1 MVRSNRSTILALHF
15 RPHCPPPRI
24 VHSRPP
30 VHRSSLLRTLPISS
44 GASHHAT
51 APTRAPL
58 SLRAHALSSS
68 RLSSNVP
75 HRGRFDR
82 PTRFGQTR
90 LPLAA
95 PLHPAKRRNVLRPAP
110 NVSINRAPRTPRPR
124 PKQRLAASLRLDSPK
139 HASTEHAQPKH
150 AHRRPLR
157 PRPLLH
163 ATTRRRLPRIPRPSR
178 AQRTGRHGQRSRHGR
193 KNPKPR
199 SKMAKR
205 NNRNQQLAKFSATR
219 FPIFEKYFRSELGSA
234 VKIECSKSIKPRYDL
249 PVRKSK
255 RQSLRDKVEKGLYW
269 GIALQLAGKSP
280 RKSQCGKLT
289 NASIAVEER
298 PFRAA

>member
-30 VHRSSLLRTLPISS
+30 VHRSSLLRNLPISS
-44 GASHHAT
+44 GASHHAP
-51 APTRAPL
+51 APTRAPP

-95 PLHPAKRRNVLRPAP
+95 PFYSAKRRNVLRPTR
-110 NVSINRAPRTPRPR
+110 NVSLNRAPGTPRPR
-124 PKQRLAASLRLDSPK
+124 PKQRLAASFCLDSPK

-150 AHRRPLR
+150 ARPKRAHRRPLR

-163 ATTRRRLPRIPRPSR
+163 ATTRRRLPRIPRASR
-178 AQRTGRHGQRSRHGR
+178 AQRTGRHGQRSRYGR
-193 KNPKPR
+193 KNPKPS

-205 NNRNQQLAKFSATR
+205 NKRNQQLAKVSATR
-219 FPIFEKYFRSELGSA
+219 FPIFEKH
-234 VKIECSKSIKPRYDL
+234 
-249 PVRKSK
+249 
-255 RQSLRDKVEKGLYW
+255 
-269 GIALQLAGKSP
+269 
-280 RKSQCGKLT
+280 
-289 NASIAVEER
+289 
-298 PFRAA
+298 